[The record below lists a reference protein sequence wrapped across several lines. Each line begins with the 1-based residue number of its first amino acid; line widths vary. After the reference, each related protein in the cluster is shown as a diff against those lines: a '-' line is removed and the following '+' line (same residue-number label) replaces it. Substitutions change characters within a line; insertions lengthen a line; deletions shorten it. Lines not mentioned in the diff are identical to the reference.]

1 MKCYDLNKKLSHL
14 MYWDKNNLQ
23 RQVVSQKL
31 PVDDFTWV
39 KNAPYSKESWN
50 YNENNYLPFLLK
62 RKKIEKRE
70 KILCVSY
77 MIKINMMYI

>member
-39 KNAPYSKESWN
+39 KNAPYSKES
-50 YNENNYLPFLLK
+50 
-62 RKKIEKRE
+62 
-70 KILCVSY
+70 
-77 MIKINMMYI
+77 